1 MSKDKF
7 IFTNLDVI
15 KLKIKKRFIM
25 KKYFLISVLI
35 ITSLFAQKRN
45 FEIEDLYRLKYI
57 SDINLSAQNDKIIY
71 TLTSYNLK
79 EGKSNSDIYLMNLSD
94 KSFRQLT
101 HFKGADFQA
110 RFSPDGKNI
119 FFVSTRTGS
128 TQIFKLSL
136 QGGDPVQLTDIST
149 GISDLVISPSGKFIA
164 FTTKVFP
171 ECGDNDECNKV
182 TNEKIE
188 KGPIQAVLAD
198 ELLFRHWDEY
208 SEGRR
213 SHIFVLNTETK
224 ELKDITPGDFES
236 PVFSLGG
243 MTNYDFSPDEKEL
256 CFASNRDKS
265 SSISQAVTTN
275 SDLWIV
281 NLQTLETVN
290 ITQQNLA
297 WDGSPRYSPDGRYIA
312 YRRQSKPGYE
322 SDLFQLALYDR
333 VNKTSQII
341 SGDFDNWINDFEWSK
356 NSQSIYFTAEEKGG
370 TPIYKIDIKTRKI
383 SKILEAN
390 AIDNF
395 TVSNDEQKIFL
406 IRRSTGEPSA
416 LYEYDLKSR
425 KLTRLTFDNKKIEDE
440 VDIRP
445 AESYWATSKDGTK
458 IHYFMVKPHNF
469 DPNKKYPV
477 ILNVHGGPQSQWMD
491 AFRGDWQVYPGK
503 GYIVVFPNP
512 RGSTGYGQ
520 KFTEEI
526 SKDWGGKVF
535 EDLMAVVDDIEK
547 FPFVDKERL
556 GAMGWSYGG
565 YMMNW
570 FQAMTDRFKCL
581 VSMMG
586 VYDLRSMY
594 SSTEELWFP
603 EWDLG
608 GTPWESKEIYQKF
621 SPSNYVEKFKTPT
634 LIITGERD
642 YRVSYNQSLMYF
654 TDLQRRGIPSR
665 LIIFKNDGHWP
676 NFVKSMPLYYNA
688 HLEWFHQY
696 LGGEPAPWDS
706 KKMVRNVYLSE

>member
-1 MSKDKF
+1 M
-7 IFTNLDVI
+7 
-15 KLKIKKRFIM
+15 KRLISF
-25 KKYFLISVLI
+25 FLILTVSF
-35 ITSLFAQKRN
+35 SFAQKRA
-45 FEIEDLYRLKYI
+45 FEIEDLYRLKSIADPQLSPDQNYI
-57 SDINLSAQNDKIIY
+57 AYS
-71 TLTSYNLK
+71 LTSYKLK
-79 EGKSNSDIYLMNLSD
+79 EGKSNSDIYLFDVKTKQS
-94 KSFRQLT
+94 KQLT
-101 HFKGADFQA
+101 YFESADFQP
-110 RFSPDGKNI
+110 RFSADGKNL
-119 FFVSTRTGS
+119 FFISTRTKE
-128 TQIFKLSL
+128 TQIFKLPL
-136 QGGDPVQLTDIST
+136 DGGEPVKLTNIST
-149 GISDLVISPSGKFIA
+149 GISDLVVSPDGRYIA

-171 ECGDNDECNKV
+171 ECGDNDECNKRI
-182 TNEKIE
+182 NDKMEN
-188 KGPIQAVLAD
+188 GPIQAHLAD

-208 SEGRR
+208 SDGRR
-213 SHIFVLNTETK
+213 SHIFILDLQTNKV
-224 ELKDITPGDFES
+224 KDVTPGDFES
-236 PVFSLGG
+236 PIFSLGG
-243 MTNYDFSPDEKEL
+243 PINYDFSPDGKEL

-265 SSISQAVTTN
+265 TTVSQATTTN

-281 NLQTLETVN
+281 NLETGETVN
-290 ITQQNLA
+290 ITQNNLA
-297 WDGSPRYSPDGRYIA
+297 WDGSPKYSPDGKYIA

-322 SDLFQLALYDR
+322 SDLFQLALYNR
-333 VNKTSQII
+333 STKTSEII
-341 SGDFDNWINDFEWSK
+341 SGTFDNWINEFEWSSDSK
-356 NSQSIYFTAEEKGG
+356 TIYFTAEEKGG
-370 TPIYKIDIKTRKI
+370 TPIYKIDIATRKI
-383 SKILEAN
+383 SKVLEAN
-390 AIDNF
+390 AIDAF
-395 TVSNDEQKIFL
+395 VVSKDQKKIYL

-416 LYEYDLKSR
+416 LYEYDVSNK
-425 KLTRLTFDNKKIEDE
+425 KLTRLTFDNKQIEDE

-535 EDLMAVVDDIEK
+535 EDLMAVVDEVEK
-547 FPFVDKERL
+547 FPFVDKDRI

-570 FQAMTDRFKCL
+570 FQAKTDRFKCL

-594 SSTEELWFP
+594 STTEELWFP

-608 GTPWESKEIYQKF
+608 GAPWESKDIYEKF
-621 SPSNYVEKFKTPT
+621 SPSNYVENFKTPT
-634 LIITGERD
+634 LIITGEKD

-654 TDLQRRGIPSR
+654 TDLQKRGIPSR

-676 NFVKSMPLYYNA
+676 NSVRSMPLYYNA
-688 HLEWFHQY
+688 HLEWFHKY

-706 KKMVRNVYLSE
+706 KKMVRNLHYEE

>member
-1 MSKDKF
+1 
-7 IFTNLDVI
+7 
-15 KLKIKKRFIM
+15 M
-25 KKYFLISVLI
+25 KKIICMLILLQSI
-35 ITSLFAQKRN
+35 FSFAQKRA
-45 FEIEDLYRLKYI
+45 FEIKDLYKLKYI
-57 SDINLSAQNDKIIY
+57 SDISLSNQNDRIIY

-79 EGKSNSDIYLMNLSD
+79 EGKSNSDIYMMNLKD
-94 KSFRQLT
+94 KSIRQLT
-101 HFKGADFQA
+101 NFKGADFQS
-110 RFSPDGKNI
+110 RFSADGKNI
-119 FFVSTRTGS
+119 FFVSTRSGS
-128 TQIFKLSL
+128 TQIYKLSL
-136 QGGDPVQLTDIST
+136 EGGDAEQLTNIST
-149 GISDLVISPSGKFIA
+149 GVSDLVISPSGKFIA

-171 ECGDNDECNKV
+171 ECGDDDECNK
-182 TNEKIE
+182 NINQKMNN
-188 KGPIQAVLAD
+188 GPIQAILTD

-213 SHIFVLNTETK
+213 SHIFLLNTETGK
-224 ELKDITPGDFES
+224 IKDITPGDFES
-236 PVFSLGG
+236 PIFSLGG
-243 MTNYDFSPDEKEL
+243 MINYDFSPDEKEL

-265 SSISQAVTTN
+265 STISQAITTN

-281 NLQTLETVN
+281 KLDNLETIN
-290 ITQQNLA
+290 ITSNNLA

-322 SDLFQLALYDR
+322 SDLFQLALFDR
-333 VNKTSQII
+333 VRKTQEII
-341 SGDFDNWINDFEWSK
+341 SVGFDNWINDFKWSS
-356 NSQSIYFTAEEKGG
+356 NSKSIYFTADEKGA
-370 TPIYKIDIKTRKI
+370 TPIYKIDIKSKKI
-383 SKILEAN
+383 EKVLDAN

-395 TVSNDEQKIFL
+395 VVSDDEKKIYL
-406 IRRSTGEPSA
+406 IRRSTAEPPA
-416 LYEYDLKSR
+416 LYEYDIKTKTLS
-425 KLTRLTFDNKKIEDE
+425 RLTFDNKSLEDE
-440 VDIRP
+440 IDIRP
-445 AESYWATSKDGTK
+445 AESYWITSKDGTK
-458 IHYFMVKPHNF
+458 VHYFMVKPHNF
-469 DPNKKYPV
+469 DPQKKYPV

-535 EDLMAVVDDIEK
+535 EDLIAVVDEIEK
-547 FPFVDKERL
+547 FPFVDKDRI

-594 SSTEELWFP
+594 STTEELWFP

-608 GTPWESKEIYQKF
+608 GTPWEAEELYKKF
-621 SPSNYVEKFKTPT
+621 SPSNYVTNFKTPT
-634 LIITGERD
+634 LIITGKKD

-665 LIIFKNDGHWP
+665 LIIFKEDGHWP
-676 NFVKSMPLYYNA
+676 SFVRSMPLYYNA
-688 HLEWFHQY
+688 HLEWFHKY
-696 LGGEPAPWDS
+696 LGGDPATWDS
-706 KKMVRNVYLSE
+706 KKMVRNLHIIE

>member
-1 MSKDKF
+1 
-7 IFTNLDVI
+7 
-15 KLKIKKRFIM
+15 M
-25 KKYFLISVLI
+25 KKYFI
-35 ITSLFAQKRN
+35 IVFLLFITFASAQKRA
-45 FEIEDLYRLKYI
+45 FEIEDLYKLKYI
-57 SDINLSAQNDKIIY
+57 SDISLSNQNDKIIY
-71 TLTSYNLK
+71 TLTSHNLA
-79 EGKSNSDIYLMNLSD
+79 EGKSNSDIYYLNLKDRSI
-94 KSFRQLT
+94 KQLT
-101 HFKGADFQA
+101 YFKGADIQG
-110 RFSPDGKNI
+110 RFSPDGKNV
-119 FFVSTRTGS
+119 FFISTRSGS
-128 TQIFKLSL
+128 PQIYRLSL
-136 QGGDPVQLTDIST
+136 EGGEPEQLTNIST
-149 GISDLVISPSGKFIA
+149 GVSDLVISPSGKYIA

-171 ECGDNDECNKV
+171 ECGEDDDCNKRL
-182 TNEKIE
+182 NNRIE
-188 KGPIQAVLAD
+188 EGPIQAILAD

-213 SHIFVLNTETK
+213 SHIFILNTETRK
-224 ELKDITPGDFES
+224 IKDITPGDFES
-236 PVFSLGG
+236 PIFSLGG
-243 MTNYDFSPDEKEL
+243 MINYDFSPDEREL

-265 SSISQAVTTN
+265 STISQAITTN
-275 SDLWIV
+275 SDLWTV
-281 NLQTLETVN
+281 NLETLETQN
-290 ITQQNLA
+290 ITVNNLA
-297 WDGSPRYSPDGRYIA
+297 WDGSPRYSPDGRFIA

-322 SDLFQLALYDR
+322 ADLFQLALYDR
-333 VNKTSQII
+333 VNKTSKII
-341 SGDFDNWINDFEWSK
+341 SGSFDNWINDFEWSTDSK
-356 NSQSIYFTAEEKGG
+356 SIYFTADEKGG
-370 TPIYKIDIKTRKI
+370 TPIFKIDINRNKI
-383 SKILEAN
+383 EKILEAN

-395 TVSNDEQKIFL
+395 TVSKDEKKIYL
-406 IRRSTGEPSA
+406 IRRSTGEPPA
-416 LYEYDLKSR
+416 LYEYEIKT
-425 KLTRLTFDNKKIEDE
+425 KILTRLTFDNKKLEDE
-440 VDIRP
+440 IDIRP

-458 IHYFMVKPHNF
+458 IHYFLVKPHNF
-469 DPNKKYPV
+469 DPNKKYPL

-535 EDLMAVVDDIEK
+535 EDLMSVMDEVEML
-547 FPFVDKERL
+547 PFVDKERI

-594 SSTEELWFP
+594 STTEELWFP

-608 GTPWESKEIYQKF
+608 GTPWDAKELYDKF
-621 SPSNYVEKFKTPT
+621 SPSNYVKNFKVPT
-634 LIITGERD
+634 LIITGVKD

-654 TDLQRRGIPSR
+654 TDLQRLGIPSR

-676 NFVKSMPLYYNA
+676 SFVKSMPLYYNA
-688 HLEWFHQY
+688 HLEWFHKF

-706 KKMVRNVYLSE
+706 RKMVKNLHLIE

>member
-1 MSKDKF
+1 MKQ
-7 IFTNLDVI
+7 
-15 KLKIKKRFIM
+15 KIL
-25 KKYFLISVLI
+25 LILLI
-35 ITSLFAQKRN
+35 ISGFLFAQKRA

-57 SDINLSAQNDKIIY
+57 SDLQLSPDEFTIVY

-79 EGKSNSDIYLMNLSD
+79 EGKSNSDIYKLDLRT
-94 KSFRQLT
+94 KSIRQLT
-101 HFKGADFQA
+101 HYKGGDFQA
-110 RFSPDGKNI
+110 RFSKDGKKL
-119 FFVSTRTGS
+119 FFISTRTGQ
-128 TQIFKLSL
+128 TQIFELPL
-136 QGGDPVQLTDIST
+136 EGGEPKQLTQIST
-149 GISDLVISPSGKFIA
+149 GISDLVVSSEGRYIA

-171 ECGDNDECNKV
+171 ECNDNDECNRKL
-182 TNEKIE
+182 NESMVN
-188 KGPIQAVLAD
+188 GPIQAHLAD

-208 SEGRR
+208 SDGRR
-213 SHIFVLNTETK
+213 SHIFILDIETQKILN
-224 ELKDITPGDFES
+224 LTPGDFES
-236 PVFSLGG
+236 PIFSLGG
-243 MTNYDFSPDEKEL
+243 PTNYDFSPDGKEL

-265 SSISQAVTTN
+265 SSISQAITTN

-281 NLQTLETVN
+281 STKGGETVN
-290 ITQQNLA
+290 ITSSNLA
-297 WDGSPRYSPDGRYIA
+297 WDGSPKYSPDGKYIA

-322 SDLFQLALYDR
+322 SDLFQLALYNR
-333 VNKTSQII
+333 QTKTSEII
-341 SGDFDNWINDFEWSK
+341 SEGFDNWINEFEWSNDSK
-356 NSQSIYFTAEEKGG
+356 TIYFTAEEKGA
-370 TPIYKIDIKTRKI
+370 TPLYKIDIRTKKI
-383 SKILEAN
+383 TKLLDAQ
-390 AIDNF
+390 AIDAF
-395 TVSNDEQKIFL
+395 KVSDKQNKIYL

-416 LYEYDLKSR
+416 LYEYDIKEK
-425 KLTRLTFDNKKIEDE
+425 KLTRLTFDNKAIEDE

-445 AESYWATSKDGTK
+445 AESFWATSKDGAK
-458 IHYFMVKPHNF
+458 INYFMVKPHNF

-491 AFRGDWQVYPGK
+491 AFRGDWQIYPGK

-526 SKDWGGKVF
+526 SLDWGGKVF
-535 EDLMAVVDDIEK
+535 DDLMAVVDDIEK
-547 FPFVDKERL
+547 FPFVDKDRI

-570 FQAMTDRFKCL
+570 FQSKTDRFKCL

-594 SSTEELWFP
+594 STTEELWFP

-608 GTPWESKEIYQKF
+608 GTPWDSDEIYKKF
-621 SPSNYVEKFKTPT
+621 SPSNYVTNFKTPT
-634 LIITGERD
+634 LIITGEKD

-688 HLEWFHQY
+688 HLEWFHKY

-706 KKMVRNVYLSE
+706 KKMVRNIYFEKE

>member
-1 MSKDKF
+1 
-7 IFTNLDVI
+7 
-15 KLKIKKRFIM
+15 M
-25 KKYFLISVLI
+25 KKYFLFIVLLI
-35 ITSLFAQKRN
+35 ASFSYSQKRA
-45 FEIEDLYRLKYI
+45 FEIEDLYRLKSIRDI
-57 SDINLSAQNDKIIY
+57 SLSNQNDKISY

-79 EGKSNSDIYLMNLSD
+79 EGKSNSDIYLMNLKDRSI
-94 KSFRQLT
+94 KQLT
-101 HFKGADFQA
+101 QFKGADFQA
-110 RFSPDGKNI
+110 RFSPDGNSL
-119 FFVSTRTGS
+119 FFISTRSGS
-128 TQIFKLSL
+128 TQIYKLPL
-136 QGGDPVQLTDIST
+136 DGGEPVQLTHIST
-149 GISDLVISPSGKFIA
+149 GVSDLVISPTGKYIA

-171 ECGDNDECNKV
+171 ECGDNDDCNKKI
-182 TNEKIE
+182 NENLE

-213 SHIFVLNTETK
+213 SHIFILNTETK
-224 ELKDITPGDFES
+224 EIKDVTPGDFDS
-236 PVFSLGG
+236 PIFSLGG

-265 SSISQAVTTN
+265 SSISQAITTN
-275 SDLWIV
+275 SDLLIV
-281 NLQTLETVN
+281 NLQTLETKN
-290 ITQQNLA
+290 ITQSNLA

-312 YRRQSKPGYE
+312 YRCQSKPGYE

-333 VNKTSQII
+333 VKQTSKII
-341 SGDFDNWINDFEWSK
+341 SVGFDNWINDFQWSA
-356 NSQSIYFTAEEKGG
+356 NSKSIYFTAEEKGG
-370 TPIYKIDIKTRKI
+370 TPIYKIEIESQKI
-383 SKILEAN
+383 TKILEAN
-390 AIDNF
+390 AIDDF
-395 TVSNDEQKIFL
+395 TVNKNEDKIYL

-416 LYEYDLKSR
+416 LYEYDMKSK
-425 KLTRLTFDNKKIEDE
+425 KLTRLTFDNKQIEDE
-440 VDIRP
+440 VDICP

-458 IHYFMVKPHNF
+458 IHYFLVKPHNF

-535 EDLMAVVDDIEK
+535 EDLMAVMDDVEK
-547 FPFVDKERL
+547 FPFVDKNRV

-570 FQAMTDRFKCL
+570 FQAKTDRFKCL

-608 GTPWESKEIYQKF
+608 GTPWESKEIYEKF
-621 SPSNYVEKFKTPT
+621 SPSNYVENFKTPT

-642 YRVSYNQSLMYF
+642 YRVSYNQGLMYF

-665 LIIFKNDGHWP
+665 IIIFKNDGHWP

-688 HLEWFHQY
+688 HLEWFHKY

-706 KKMVRNVYLSE
+706 KKMVRNMYLIENGD

>member
-1 MSKDKF
+1 
-7 IFTNLDVI
+7 
-15 KLKIKKRFIM
+15 M
-25 KKYFLISVLI
+25 KQRIFLILFIVSGF
-35 ITSLFAQKRN
+35 LFAQKRA

-57 SDINLSAQNDKIIY
+57 SDIQLSPDESIITY

-79 EGKSNSDIYLMNLSD
+79 EGKSNSDIYKLDLKT
-94 KSFRQLT
+94 KSIRQLT
-101 HFKGADFQA
+101 YYKGGDFQA
-110 RFSPDGKNI
+110 RFSKDGKKL
-119 FFVSTRTGS
+119 FFISTRTGQ
-128 TQIFKLSL
+128 TQIFELPFE
-136 QGGDPVQLTDIST
+136 GGEPKQLTTIST
-149 GISDLVISPSGKFIA
+149 GISDLVVSPNGKYIA

-171 ECGDNDECNKV
+171 ECGDNDECNKKL
-182 TNEKIE
+182 NESME
-188 KGPIQAVLAD
+188 NGPIQAHLAD

-208 SEGRR
+208 SDGRR
-213 SHIFVLNTETK
+213 SHIFIFDLESQK
-224 ELKDITPGDFES
+224 ILDLTPGDFES
-236 PVFSLGG
+236 PIFSLGG
-243 MTNYDFSPDEKEL
+243 PTNYDFSPDGKEL

-265 SSISQAVTTN
+265 TSISQAITTN

-281 NLQTLETVN
+281 STQGGEAVN
-290 ITQQNLA
+290 ITSSNPA
-297 WDGSPRYSPDGRYIA
+297 WDGSPKYSPDGKYIA

-322 SDLFQLALYDR
+322 SDLFQLALYNR
-333 VNKTSQII
+333 QTETTEII
-341 SGDFDNWINDFEWSK
+341 SEGFDNWINDFKWSK
-356 NSQSIYFTAEEKGG
+356 DSKTIYFTAEEKGA
-370 TPIYKIDIKTRKI
+370 TPIYKIDIQTKKI
-383 SKILEAN
+383 SKVINAQ
-390 AIDNF
+390 AIDAF
-395 TVSNDEQKIFL
+395 VVSNDESKIYL
-406 IRRSTGEPSA
+406 IRRSTGEPAA
-416 LYEYDLKSR
+416 LFEYDMKNK

-445 AESYWATSKDGTK
+445 AESFWATSKDGTK

-526 SKDWGGKVF
+526 SLDWGGKVF
-535 EDLMAVVDDIEK
+535 DDLMAVVDDIEK
-547 FPFVDKERL
+547 FPFVDKERI

-570 FQAMTDRFKCL
+570 VQAKTDRFKCL

-594 SSTEELWFP
+594 STTEELWFP

-608 GTPWESKEIYQKF
+608 GTPWESKEIYEKF
-621 SPSNYVEKFKTPT
+621 SPSNYVTNFKTPT
-634 LIITGERD
+634 LIITGEKD

-676 NFVKSMPLYYNA
+676 NFVKSMPLYFNA
-688 HLEWFHQY
+688 HLEWFHKY

-706 KKMVRNVYLSE
+706 KKMIRNVYLEKE

>member
-1 MSKDKF
+1 
-7 IFTNLDVI
+7 
-15 KLKIKKRFIM
+15 M
-25 KKYFLISVLI
+25 KKYILLIILISA
-35 ITSLFAQKRN
+35 SFFYGQKRA
-45 FEIEDLYRLKYI
+45 FEIEDLYKLKYI
-57 SDINLSAQNDKIIY
+57 SDIDLSHTNDKIIY
-71 TLTSYNLK
+71 TLTSHNLK
-79 EGKSNSDIYLMNLSD
+79 EGKSNSDIYIMNLRERSS
-94 KSFRQLT
+94 KQLT
-101 HFKGADFQA
+101 YFKGADFQA
-110 RFSPDGKNI
+110 RFSPDGNNI
-119 FFVSTRTGS
+119 YFLSNRIGS
-128 TQIFKLSL
+128 IQIFKLPL
-136 QGGDPVQLTDIST
+136 QGGEPIQLTNLST
-149 GISDLVISPSGKFIA
+149 GISDLVVSPKGKYIA

-171 ECGDNDECNKV
+171 ECGDNDECNKNL
-182 TNEKIE
+182 NEKIE

-213 SHIFVLNTETK
+213 SHIFILNTETN
-224 ELKDITPGDFES
+224 EIKDVTLGDFES
-236 PVFSLGG
+236 PIFTLGG
-243 MTNYDFSPDEKEL
+243 MINYDFSPDEKEL

-265 SSISQAVTTN
+265 STISQATTTN
-275 SDLWIV
+275 SDLLVV
-281 NLQTLETVN
+281 NLETLETTN
-290 ITQQNLA
+290 ITKNNLA
-297 WDGSPRYSPDGRYIA
+297 WDGSPRYSPNGKYIA

-333 VNKTSQII
+333 LNKTSKII
-341 SGDFDNWINDFEWSK
+341 SVNFDNWVNDFVWSSDSK
-356 NSQSIYFTAEEKGG
+356 SIYFTAEEKGG
-370 TPIYKIDIKTRKI
+370 TPIYKIDVQSQKI
-383 SKILEAN
+383 TKILEAN

-395 TVSNDEQKIFL
+395 VVSSNEQKIYL

-416 LYEYDLKSR
+416 LYEYDLKST
-425 KLTRLTFDNKKIEDE
+425 KLTRLSFDNKKLEEE

-445 AESYWATSKDGTK
+445 AESYWATSKDGTR

-491 AFRGDWQVYPGK
+491 AFRGDWQVYPAK

-526 SKDWGGKVF
+526 SKDWGGRVF
-535 EDLMAVVDDIEK
+535 DDLMAVVDDVEK
-547 FPFVDKERL
+547 FSFVDKERI

-570 FQAMTDRFKCL
+570 FQAMSEKFKCL

-594 SSTEELWFP
+594 STTEELWFP

-676 NFVKSMPLYYNA
+676 NFLKSMPLYYNA
-688 HLEWFHQY
+688 HLEWFNLY

-706 KKMVRNVYLSE
+706 KKMVKNIYLLE

>member
-1 MSKDKF
+1 
-7 IFTNLDVI
+7 
-15 KLKIKKRFIM
+15 M
-25 KKYFLISVLI
+25 KKILLILI
-35 ITSLFAQKRN
+35 CFSFVISTAQKRA
-45 FEIEDLYRLKYI
+45 FEIEDLYRLKSI
-57 SDINLSAQNDKIIY
+57 GFLNLSKDNNKIAY
-71 TLTSYNLK
+71 TITSYDLK
-79 EGKSNSDIYLMNLSD
+79 NGKSNSDIYLLNSKD
-94 KSFRQLT
+94 RSIKQLT
-101 HFKGADFQA
+101 QYSGADFQPI
-110 RFSPDGKNI
+110 FSPDGRHI
-119 FFVSTRTGS
+119 YFISTRTNN
-128 TQIFKLSL
+128 TQLFQLPLDAGEPKKL
-136 QGGDPVQLTDIST
+136 TNIST
-149 GISDLVISPSGKFIA
+149 GISDIVISPKGRYIA

-171 ECGDNDECNKV
+171 ECGDNDECNKKI
-182 TNEKIE
+182 NERLE
-188 KGPIQAVLAD
+188 FGPIQAYLTD

-213 SHIFVLNTETK
+213 NHIFILD
-224 ELKDITPGDFES
+224 LKTNQIKDVTPGDFES
-236 PVFSLGG
+236 PIFSLGG
-243 MTNYDFSPDEKEL
+243 MINYDFSPDEKEL

-265 SSISQAVTTN
+265 STISQALTTN

-281 NLQTLETVN
+281 NLETLETIN
-290 ITQQNLA
+290 ITVNNLA
-297 WDGSPRYSPDGRYIA
+297 WDGNPRYSPDGRFIA
-312 YRRQSKPGYE
+312 YRRQSIPGYE

-333 VNKTSQII
+333 LTKTSKII
-341 SGDFDNWINDFEWSK
+341 TGEFDNWINDFEWSAD
-356 NSQSIYFTAEEKGG
+356 SRSIYFTCDEKGT
-370 TPIYKIDIKTRKI
+370 TPLYKIDIQSQKI
-383 SKILEAN
+383 TKVLEAN
-390 AIDNF
+390 AIDAF
-395 TVSNDEQKIFL
+395 TVTNDEQKIYL

-416 LYEYDLKSR
+416 LWEYDIKNR
-425 KLTRLTFDNKKIEDE
+425 KLTRLTFDNKQIEDE

-458 IHYFMVKPHNF
+458 IHFFMVKPHDFN
-469 DPNKKYPV
+469 PEKKYPV

-520 KFTEEI
+520 KFTAEI
-526 SKDWGGKVF
+526 SRDWGGKVF
-535 EDLMAVVDDIEK
+535 EDLMAVVDEVEK
-547 FPFVDKERL
+547 FPYVDKDRI

-570 FQAMTDRFKCL
+570 FQAKTDRFKCL

-594 SSTEELWFP
+594 STTEELWFP

-608 GTPWESKEIYQKF
+608 GTPWDSKEIYEKF
-621 SPSNYVEKFKTPT
+621 SPSNYVENFKTPT
-634 LIITGERD
+634 LIITGIKD
-642 YRVSYNQSLMYF
+642 FRVSYNQSLMYF

-688 HLEWFHQY
+688 HLEWFNKY

-706 KKMVRNVYLSE
+706 KKMIRNEYLIDAGE

>member
-1 MSKDKF
+1 M
-7 IFTNLDVI
+7 
-15 KLKIKKRFIM
+15 KR
-25 KKYFLISVLI
+25 LISALLLLTTI
-35 ITSLFAQKRN
+35 FSFAQKRA

-57 SDINLSAQNDKIIY
+57 ADPQLSPDQNFVAY
-71 TLTSYNLK
+71 SLTSYKLK
-79 EGKSNSDIYLMNLSD
+79 EGKSNSDIFLFNLKTKQS
-94 KSFRQLT
+94 KQLT
-101 HFKGADFQA
+101 QFEGADFQP
-110 RFSPDGKNI
+110 RFSVDGKNL
-119 FFVSTRTGS
+119 FFISTRTKE
-128 TQIFKLSL
+128 TQIYKLSL
-136 QGGDPVQLTDIST
+136 DGGEPIQLTNIST
-149 GISDLVISPSGKFIA
+149 GISDLVVSPDGRFIA

-171 ECGDNDECNKV
+171 ECGDNDECNK
-182 TNEKIE
+182 KINDKME
-188 KGPIQAVLAD
+188 NGPIQAHLAD

-208 SEGRR
+208 SDGRR
-213 SHIFVLNTETK
+213 SHIFVLDLQANK
-224 ELKDITPGDFES
+224 LKDVTPGDFES
-236 PVFSLGG
+236 PIFSLGG
-243 MTNYDFSPDEKEL
+243 PINYDFSPDGKEL

-265 SSISQAVTTN
+265 STISQATTTN

-281 NLQTLETVN
+281 NLETGNTIN
-290 ITQQNLA
+290 ITSNNLA
-297 WDGSPRYSPDGRYIA
+297 WDGSPKYSPDGKYIA

-333 VNKTSQII
+333 LTKKSEII
-341 SGDFDNWINDFEWSK
+341 SGTFDNWINDFEWSADSK
-356 NSQSIYFTAEEKGG
+356 TIYFTAEEKGG
-370 TPIYKIDIKTRKI
+370 TPLYKIDIATRKI
-383 SKILEAN
+383 SKVLEAN
-390 AIDNF
+390 AIDAF
-395 TVSNDEQKIFL
+395 TVSKDQKKIYL

-416 LYEYDLKSR
+416 LYEFDIPTQ
-425 KLTRLTFDNKKIEDE
+425 KLTRLTFDNKAIEDE

-535 EDLMAVVDDIEK
+535 EDLMAVVDEVEK
-547 FPFVDKERL
+547 FPFVDKERI

-570 FQAMTDRFKCL
+570 FQAKTDRFKCL

-594 SSTEELWFP
+594 STTEELWFP

-608 GTPWESKEIYQKF
+608 GAPWESKEIYEKF
-621 SPSNYVEKFKTPT
+621 SPSNYVENFKTPT
-634 LIITGERD
+634 LIITGEKD

-654 TDLQRRGIPSR
+654 TDLQKRGIPSR
-665 LIIFKNDGHWP
+665 LIVFKNDGHWP
-676 NFVKSMPLYYNA
+676 NFVRSMPLYYNA
-688 HLEWFHQY
+688 HLEWFHKY

-706 KKMVRNVYLSE
+706 KKMVRNLHFEE

>member
-1 MSKDKF
+1 MKQRILLILF
-7 IFTNLDVI
+7 IVSGF
-15 KLKIKKRFIM
+15 
-25 KKYFLISVLI
+25 
-35 ITSLFAQKRN
+35 LFAQKRA

-57 SDINLSAQNDKIIY
+57 SDLQLSPDESIITY

-79 EGKSNSDIYLMNLSD
+79 EGKSNSDIYKLDLKT
-94 KSFRQLT
+94 KSIRQLT
-101 HFKGADFQA
+101 YYEGGDFQA
-110 RFSPDGKNI
+110 RFSKDGKKL
-119 FFVSTRTGS
+119 FFVSTRTGP
-128 TQIFKLSL
+128 TQIFELSFE
-136 QGGDPVQLTDIST
+136 GGEPKQLTTIST
-149 GISDLVISPSGKFIA
+149 GISDLVVSPNGKYIA

-171 ECGDNDECNKV
+171 ECGDNDECNKKL
-182 TNEKIE
+182 NESME
-188 KGPIQAVLAD
+188 NGPIQAHLAD

-208 SEGRR
+208 SDGYR
-213 SHIFVLNTETK
+213 SHIFIFDLESQK
-224 ELKDITPGDFES
+224 ILDLTPGDFES
-236 PVFSLGG
+236 PIFSLGG
-243 MTNYDFSPDEKEL
+243 PTNYDFSPDGKEL

-265 SSISQAVTTN
+265 SSISQAITTN

-281 NLQTLETVN
+281 STQGGEAVN
-290 ITQQNLA
+290 ITSSNLA
-297 WDGSPRYSPDGRYIA
+297 WDGSPKYSPDGKYIA

-322 SDLFQLALYDR
+322 SDLFQLALYNR
-333 VNKTSQII
+333 QTKTTEII
-341 SGDFDNWINDFEWSK
+341 SEGFDNWINDFEWNKDSK
-356 NSQSIYFTAEEKGG
+356 TIYFTAEEKGA
-370 TPIYKIDIKTRKI
+370 TPIYKIDIQTKKI
-383 SKILEAN
+383 SKVIDAQ
-390 AIDNF
+390 AIDAF
-395 TVSNDEQKIFL
+395 VVSNDESKIYL
-406 IRRSTGEPSA
+406 IRRSTGEPAA
-416 LYEYDLKSR
+416 LFEYDMKNK
-425 KLTRLTFDNKKIEDE
+425 KLTRLTFDNKQIEDE

-445 AESYWATSKDGTK
+445 AESFWTTSKDGTK

-477 ILNVHGGPQSQWMD
+477 VLNVHGGPQSQWMD

-526 SKDWGGKVF
+526 SLDWGGKVF
-535 EDLMAVVDDIEK
+535 DDLMAVVDDIEK
-547 FPFVDKERL
+547 FPFVDKERI

-570 FQAMTDRFKCL
+570 FQAKTDRFKCL

-594 SSTEELWFP
+594 STTEELWFP

-608 GTPWESKEIYQKF
+608 GTPWESKEIYEKF
-621 SPSNYVEKFKTPT
+621 SPSNYVTNFKTPT
-634 LIITGERD
+634 LIITGEKD

-676 NFVKSMPLYYNA
+676 SFVKSMPLYFNA
-688 HLEWFHQY
+688 HLEWFHKY

-706 KKMVRNVYLSE
+706 KKMIRNIYLEKE